1 MQLAGSGSRRIAYV
15 LLAALAAGTLPA
27 FAQSPGTVKIGKET
41 KKTVGVLT
49 ELQAGDV
56 ACHLTLKDDR
66 GTEFSELGDFSICEK
81 TSLLGK
87 RVTLSYSPG
96 HVMADECQGNPDC
109 TKTRRVALVTAM
121 AALGVTSAD
130 QASAQLTK
138 VRWFGHAAFSIT
150 TPKGKVLLIDPWL
163 KNPSN
168 PEAKDGKD
176 PLASVPKVDYILL
189 THGHRDHLGDA
200 VEIAKK
206 TGAIL
211 ITNPELAGN
220 LVKLVDFPAKQAS
233 TDAIMGIG
241 GEIRIADGEVTV
253 AMTPAVHS
261 SSVFNPK
268 AGATEPER
276 AYGGNPA
283 GFILMIK
290 DGPTLYHS
298 GDTAFFKDMETLGE
312 EYTVDLALLNIG
324 GHFGM
329 EPRMA
334 AKAAKSVRAKL
345 AVPQHY
351 DNAENATAFAAAL
364 KELQVPFYE
373 MKPGETILFRG
384 KLMLRE

>member
-1 MQLAGSGSRRIAYV
+1 MKANRFFVAV
-15 LLAALAAGTLPA
+15 L
-27 FAQSPGTVKIGKET
+27 
-41 KKTVGVLT
+41 VL
-49 ELQAGDV
+49 V
-56 ACHLTLKDDR
+56 
-66 GTEFSELGDFSICEK
+66 
-81 TSLLGK
+81 SL
-87 RVTLSYSPG
+87 
-96 HVMADECQGNPDC
+96 
-109 TKTRRVALVTAM
+109 
-121 AALGVTSAD
+121 SAD
-130 QASAQLTK
+130 RASAQQTRVK
-138 VRWFGHAAFSIT
+138 WFGHAAFSVT
-150 TPKGKVLLIDPWL
+150 TPKGRVLLIDPWL

-200 VEIAKK
+200 VEIARK
-206 TGAIL
+206 TGAVL
-211 ITNPELAGN
+211 IANPELAGN
-220 LVKLVDFPAKQAS
+220 LVKLADFPAKQAS

-241 GEIRIADGEVTV
+241 GEIQIADGEVTV

-268 AGATEPER
+268 AGPTEAER

-283 GFILMIK
+283 GFVLIIK
-290 DGPTLYHS
+290 DGPTIYHS
-298 GDTAFFKDMETLGE
+298 GDTAYFKDMEILGE
-312 EYTVDLALLNIG
+312 EYAVDLALLNIG

-351 DNAENATAFAAAL
+351 ATFPGIAENANAFAAVL

-373 MKPGETILFRG
+373 MKPGETISFRG
-384 KLMLRE
+384 KQMLR